1 MEYSAEYK
9 KCIHDPIYFMEHYVI
24 VNGKHITLTSYQKKF
39 ILNLQ
44 KNIMISAKEA
54 NKRTV
59 EAIENNKI
67 LQERLKEKYYI
78 ETLDK
83 IEKHIKKQIEKGY
96 SFVDL
101 KTGWMQPN
109 VERIIKELRSN
120 GYEVTLYPANIT
132 SEYIFIKW

>member
-1 MEYSAEYK
+1 
-9 KCIHDPIYFMEHYVI
+9 
-24 VNGKHITLTSYQKKF
+24 
-39 ILNLQ
+39 
-44 KNIMISAKEA
+44 MISAKEA

-59 EAIENNKI
+59 EAIKNNKM
-67 LQERLKEKYYI
+67 LQEKIKDIYYL

-109 VERIIKELRSN
+109 AERVIKELQSN
-120 GYEVTLYPANIT
+120 GYKVTLYPSDIV
-132 SEYIFIKW
+132 SEYILIEW

>member
-1 MEYSAEYK
+1 
-9 KCIHDPIYFMEHYVI
+9 
-24 VNGKHITLTSYQKKF
+24 
-39 ILNLQ
+39 
-44 KNIMISAKEA
+44 MISAKEA
-54 NKRTV
+54 SQKTV

-96 SFVDL
+96 SWVDL

-109 VERIIKELRSN
+109 VERIIKELKSN